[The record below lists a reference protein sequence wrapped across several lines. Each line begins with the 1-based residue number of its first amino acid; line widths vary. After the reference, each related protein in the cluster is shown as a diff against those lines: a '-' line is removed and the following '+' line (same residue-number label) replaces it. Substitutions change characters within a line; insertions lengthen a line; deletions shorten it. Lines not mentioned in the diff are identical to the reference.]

1 MKINIWIRK
10 EEAVSG
16 KISKFYNTAPQLTSW
31 PDYFQVTV
39 SQEEF
44 AKLVGMKKNDSMSL
58 TSSGR
63 SEENYTYPQ
72 FVEKHYKKETK
83 SDWLVEQYN
92 RNRVEKDWVTSRE
105 EIPYIY
111 EKNPDSGQVYR
122 RKSGDK
128 HENREKVSVGVGERD
143 YSGEKALEQLMDEM
157 KDKTGEEFLTWF
169 HKLTKNEQTKLA
181 AYYND

>member
-72 FVEKHYKKETK
+72 FVEKHYKKERK

-92 RNRVEKDWVTSRE
+92 RNRNPEDWVETRE

-111 EKNPDSGQVYR
+111 ERNGDDVYR
-122 RKSGDK
+122 RRTGDT
-128 HENREKVSVGVGERD
+128 ERELLTNNEFHSTKKPIKRD
-143 YSGEKALEQLMDEM
+143 LKKLVKELQTIPGAKF
-157 KDKTGEEFLTWF
+157 DKWWKG
-169 HKLTKNEQTKLA
+169 LTKDEQIQLTKFWE
-181 AYYND
+181 